1 MVSQWMAYSFP
12 NTATMKRI
20 LLTASVL
27 INLVLIISADFPK
40 PAVAESQ
47 RIEASRTKTKM
58 CGYTILEFGKGVDCH
73 GDTIQLAKRNGIY
86 VRVKK

>member
-1 MVSQWMAYSFP
+1 
-12 NTATMKRI
+12 MKRI

-40 PAVAESQ
+40 PAVAESKP
-47 RIEASRTKTKM
+47 IEASQAKIKS
-58 CGYTILEFGKGVDCH
+58 CGYTILEYGKGIDCH